1 MAISAIAQQSLF
13 TPTAQGEQPTIQER
27 LLHRRTDPET
37 SKDSAKIAALGVAS
51 DESEILAI
59 LRIHGRQNIREIAS
73 HAADPSRMYFT
84 AAKRLPRMSRAGLV
98 MVAHDREG
106 REVVRDGGRCWE
118 ACE

>member
-1 MAISAIAQQSLF
+1 MRQEALF
-13 TPTAQGEQPTIQER
+13 ANTQHGGQAFTTDARPLA
-27 LLHRRTDPET
+27 RRDDPQT
-37 SKDSAKIAALGVAS
+37 SKDAAKIAVLGLDS
-51 DESEILAI
+51 DEAAILAI
-59 LRIHGRQNIREIAS
+59 LRAHGRQNIREIAS
-73 HAADPSRMYFT
+73 HAADPSKMYFL